1 MTESYSA
8 MLEGCSAM
16 LEGCSVVAEGC
27 SAAIIYFFLTI
38 SGCSNSRFQLRR
50 YSYQASA
57 RPVMTGRVFIGYR
70 PVGTPAAAQA
80 FLVAE
85 LRRVFHV
92 DNACGELI
100 VGSSV

>member
-1 MTESYSA
+1 MIESYSAMTESYSA
-8 MLEGCSAM
+8 MLEGCSAMLESYSAM

-57 RPVMTGRVFIGYR
+57 LWKPNDSLSLPKTM
-70 PVGTPAAAQA
+70 A
-80 FLVAE
+80 
-85 LRRVFHV
+85 
-92 DNACGELI
+92 
-100 VGSSV
+100 